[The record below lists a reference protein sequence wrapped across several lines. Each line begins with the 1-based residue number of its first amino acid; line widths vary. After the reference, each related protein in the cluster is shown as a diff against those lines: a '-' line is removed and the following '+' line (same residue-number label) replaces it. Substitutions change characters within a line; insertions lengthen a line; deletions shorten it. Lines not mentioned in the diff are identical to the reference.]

1 MQLQHSPIRQVV
13 QRDEHA
19 DISQERC
26 SQAGNLR
33 ANVFDIG
40 FTILNRSEKM
50 KQDKLGRSNFKK
62 NETSGADK
70 SGISTITEQM
80 RR

>member
-1 MQLQHSPIRQVV
+1 MFQRGRCDKDFILRETCNYNILPLDRLCK
-13 QRDEHA
+13 RDEHA

-50 KQDKLGRSNFKK
+50 KQDKLGRSNLKK
-62 NETSGADK
+62 K
-70 SGISTITEQM
+70 
-80 RR
+80 